1 MFQRLVLGTVVHSD
15 MTGTLLVFSSTE
27 DTQGSERAGDPPP
40 ATKPDVGAPIPDT
53 EKAPI
58 NFKDAVGRKFTFPW
72 SVCKNWK
79 GMEGLIRQAFVHVD
93 VLGQHVMEGHYDLMG
108 PDGEIILP
116 QVWDAT
122 VKPDWDV
129 SMHMW
134 PISELKPPEPV
145 VEKHVSEVPINQNND
160 SFMRGKTHGGL
171 DPFSDLP
178 EFLAAGPSKTSNIN
192 SRKRSKNKAAK
203 VPDVILYEGPGSGF
217 DAMPPEPVAYLPD
230 QRVRTATDDPAHP
243 GPRRRPQQSAM
254 AAWQQQSK
262 PKKKKKKELSGF
274 AAWMAGQKPKPTKR
288 HDQYSYTGPPSSL
301 TDDESFA
308 SCDPGPDEIL
318 QEASDVEDAMLSDE
332 QLKRKMMRKYAGDTV
347 TSHASAAVP
356 DVS

>member
-1 MFQRLVLGTVVHSD
+1 
-15 MTGTLLVFSSTE
+15 
-27 DTQGSERAGDPPP
+27 
-40 ATKPDVGAPIPDT
+40 
-53 EKAPI
+53 
-58 NFKDAVGRKFTFPW
+58 
-72 SVCKNWK
+72 
-79 GMEGLIRQAFVHVD
+79 
-93 VLGQHVMEGHYDLMG
+93 
-108 PDGEIILP
+108 
-116 QVWDAT
+116 
-122 VKPDWDV
+122 
-129 SMHMW
+129 MHMW

-274 AAWMAGQKPKPTKR
+274 AAWMAGQNPQA
-288 HDQYSYTGPPSSL
+288 DQAT
-301 TDDESFA
+301 
-308 SCDPGPDEIL
+308 
-318 QEASDVEDAMLSDE
+318 
-332 QLKRKMMRKYAGDTV
+332 
-347 TSHASAAVP
+347 
-356 DVS
+356 